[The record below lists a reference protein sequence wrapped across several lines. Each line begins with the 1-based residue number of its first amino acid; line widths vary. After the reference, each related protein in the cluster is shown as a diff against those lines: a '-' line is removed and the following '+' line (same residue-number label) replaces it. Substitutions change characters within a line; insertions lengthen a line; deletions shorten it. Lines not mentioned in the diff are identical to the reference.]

1 MYIHIYLYL
10 TQQKI
15 YANFSI
21 LAFLVISTLYKEG
34 GPVGMSDVTEYFKKV
49 SAKGRNHITHPLRNV
64 KFHQLKFSGI
74 QTGFGFDSDK
84 QAYFE
89 VDQVI
94 VL

>member
-1 MYIHIYLYL
+1 M
-10 TQQKI
+10 
-15 YANFSI
+15 
-21 LAFLVISTLYKEG
+21 
-34 GPVGMSDVTEYFKKV
+34 
-49 SAKGRNHITHPLRNV
+49 

-94 VL
+94 VIQGVFFNWSLPKKLKYLKPRLSESTLT